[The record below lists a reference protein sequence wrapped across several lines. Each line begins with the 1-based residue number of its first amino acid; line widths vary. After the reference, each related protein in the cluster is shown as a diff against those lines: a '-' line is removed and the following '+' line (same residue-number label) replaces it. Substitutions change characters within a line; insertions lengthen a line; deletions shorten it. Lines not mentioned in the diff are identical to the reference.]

1 MNCCNKYYNMYYV
14 SQQTLKSPGSSA
26 RNSISGSSSSTD
38 TEPTNSAPPATRNRY
53 KPNTVPARPRAG
65 SDSTSTKGAVSK
77 MMDLFRHRS
86 QSAVSAEDKRKA
98 VSFYKKVLSITIISS
113 IHSYITQVASIISN
127 EVKSCMLY

>member
-1 MNCCNKYYNMYYV
+1 MYYCYG

-38 TEPTNSAPPATRNRY
+38 TEPTNSAPPAARNRY
-53 KPNTVPARPRAG
+53 KQTAVVPARPRAG
-65 SDSTSTKGAVSK
+65 SDSTSTKGPVSK

-98 VSFYKKVLSITIISS
+98 VSFIIYIILYKII
-113 IHSYITQVASIISN
+113 IQKYQYVYIDQPI
-127 EVKSCMLY
+127 